1 MLHSLLTNHMICI
14 YCSQKLNRVKA
25 VEKEKDN
32 LEGPKNEA
40 VQFLNMENDIVRQK
54 NKLYH
59 KYM

>member
-1 MLHSLLTNHMICI
+1 MICI